1 MLLQKRLFNVNE
13 YHQMAEAGI
22 IADRDRVELITGE
35 IIPMSP
41 IGFRHAS
48 TVARLDDV
56 FADSLGKQAL
66 RWIQNPIALDNQSE
80 PQPDVVL
87 LHPRSDYY
95 ATGHPKPDEIYLLI
109 EVAESSINYDRSV
122 KIPLYASAGIREVWL
137 IDLNENCL
145 EVYRN
150 PLRDRFSLVQI
161 LQPNLTISS
170 LAFPEINF
178 SVATLLGSETQPES

>member
-1 MLLQKRLFNVNE
+1 MLLEKRLFNVKE

-22 IADRDRVELITGE
+22 LTDRDRVELITGE

-41 IGFRHAS
+41 IGFRHVA
-48 TVARLDDV
+48 TVKRLNDV
-56 FADSLGKQAL
+56 LGNRLKDQVIL
-66 RWIQNPIALDNQSE
+66 GIQDPIALDEQSE

-95 ATGHPKPDEIYLLI
+95 ATRHPQPHEIYLLI

-122 KIPLYASAGIREVWL
+122 KIPLYARAGIREVWL

-150 PLRDRFSLVQI
+150 PLRDRFSYIQI
-161 LQPNLTISS
+161 LQSNLNLSS

-178 SVATLLGSETQPES
+178 SVATLLGSETQPQ